1 MRAIDVACQ
10 PLRRITQ
17 PRSSHALHL
26 RMCSPLPLCVVA
38 FFRTTIAKA
47 TRCGRPSP
55 CSHPRTGAARND
67 AQTTGL
73 VEAVKAEE
81 GAGCANGSTDPGAA
95 CDDASPASRAARN
108 DAAAASASVEA
119 KQCFKSW
126 WMSMRL
132 APNYTESSTV
142 VATLRFP
149 IAPML
154 LPSAASDRN
163 PRNDRRHPRQ
173 HSQAWLAGRR
183 NSPPSQLASDPTMS
197 GAYCATM

>member
-1 MRAIDVACQ
+1 MPANRCAASHNREAAMRSTCGCARHSRSASSLSSGQ
-10 PLRRITQ
+10 Q
-17 PRSSHALHL
+17 SPR
-26 RMCSPLPLCVVA
+26 PP
-38 FFRTTIAKA
+38 
-47 TRCGRPSP
+47 RCGRPSP

-81 GAGCANGSTDPGAA
+81 GAGCANVSTDPGAA